1 MNRARPRYSSKP
13 HNVTMNGCSPRR
25 VISHP
30 WIAPR
35 SAPSASMIT
44 TAAGQATC
52 HSVSMIDSSTPSR
65 ANADPTDRSMPP
77 VMITRPSP
85 RLKIPNAPISR
96 AVFWRFAADTKRG
109 LSAVTMAH
117 NTTSSRNVASS
128 FFTSRR
134 FYRCLGLG
142 VLAACGAPDVLPIV
156 VESSRERAALVERD
170 KARAARLFLRPDMI
184 RGADVHPS
192 RAAPRT
198 RAGASRRRAAA
209 GNRRV
214 LTFQRLGGGE
224 TASPHGRRASV
235 WSIQTRVHGFRHP
248 VGMS

>member
-30 WIAPR
+30 WIQPS
-35 SAPSASMIT
+35 SAPSASMIS

-52 HSVSMIDSSTPSR
+52 HSVSIIDSSTPSR

-109 LSAVTMAH
+109 LSAVTIAH

-134 FYRCLGLG
+134 FYRHLGLG
-142 VLAACGAPDVLPIV
+142 VVCRVREKGVPDWVIRAQFGHLSPAMMAIYSHVRRKALDDAAHALEPD
-156 VESSRERAALVERD
+156 
-170 KARAARLFLRPDMI
+170 
-184 RGADVHPS
+184 
-192 RAAPRT
+192 
-198 RAGASRRRAAA
+198 GASPMSTPPAA
-209 GNRRV
+209 
-214 LTFQRLGGGE
+214 
-224 TASPHGRRASV
+224 TASDARSDGLCH
-235 WSIQTRVHGFRHP
+235 
-248 VGMS
+248 M